1 MKSISLLPLLALALA
16 GGTFASV
23 GHASVAIGQ
32 PAPDFSLTD
41 LSGQTH
47 QLSEYRGKT
56 VVLEWNNPDCPIV
69 HKHYDSGNLPK
80 LQKAAVADGVV
91 WLMINS
97 GAAGQQGGDYTA
109 DQIQAWLKDH
119 GAAPT
124 DYFRDPDGTVGHL
137 YQARTTPHMF
147 VITAAGTLVYDGAID
162 SIPSAD
168 QADIPRA
175 ENYVSEALAAVK
187 AGQPVAK
194 ATSRPYGCAVKY

>member
-1 MKSISLLPLLALALA
+1 MNSVRSLLILAAAFAVGPL
-16 GGTFASV
+16 ASV
-23 GHASVAIGQ
+23 GRAAVAIGQ
-32 PAPDFSLTD
+32 PAPDFTLTD
-41 LSGQTH
+41 LDGQTRK
-47 QLSEYRGKT
+47 LSDYKGKT

-69 HKHYDSGNLPK
+69 HKHYDSGNMPK

-97 GAAGQQGGDYTA
+97 GAPGKQGGDYTP
-109 DQIQAWLKDH
+109 DQIKAWLRER
-119 GAAPT
+119 GASPT

-137 YQARTTPHMF
+137 YGAKTTPHMF
-147 VITAAGTLVYDGAID
+147 VVTAAGALVYDGAID

-168 QADIPRA
+168 QADIPKA

-187 AGQPVAK
+187 AGQPVSV

>member
-1 MKSISLLPLLALALA
+1 MNSVRSLLILAAAFAVGPL
-16 GGTFASV
+16 ASV
-23 GHASVAIGQ
+23 GRAAVAIGQ
-32 PAPDFSLTD
+32 PAPDFTLTD
-41 LSGQTH
+41 LDGQTRK
-47 QLSEYRGKT
+47 LSDYKGKT

-69 HKHYDSGNLPK
+69 HKHYDSGNMPK

-97 GAAGQQGGDYTA
+97 GAPGKQGGDYTP
-109 DQIQAWLKDH
+109 DQIKAWLRER
-119 GAAPT
+119 GASPT

-137 YQARTTPHMF
+137 YGAKTTPHMF
-147 VITAAGTLVYDGAID
+147 VVTAAGTLVYDGAID

-168 QADIPRA
+168 QADIPKA

-187 AGQPVAK
+187 AGQPVSV